1 MSGMDSAPPAAS
13 KPTRASA
20 RRARTRQALIRTAAD
35 LLAEGDAGASIQTIT
50 DRADVAVG
58 TFYNHFAS
66 RGDLYDATVLDA
78 LETIE
83 QHTIAVQKLAVDDPA
98 EVVSIGIRSFGRIPE
113 VFPRE
118 TLIIGEAAK
127 LRPLGPAVS
136 ARFRSDVDAAIRAE
150 RLRCDELELT
160 LLMIAGGM
168 TRVVAQRI
176 ADPSIGPDR
185 VDDATVIALRM
196 LGMDE
201 KAADELAHRPLPVLP
216 AT

>member
-1 MSGMDSAPPAAS
+1 MTVNA
-13 KPTRASA
+13 KPTRATA
-20 RRARTRQALIRTAAD
+20 RRERTRRALIYAAATFLTD
-35 LLAEGDAGASIQTIT
+35 GRVNATIQEIT
-50 DRADVAVG
+50 DHADVAVG

-83 QHTIAVQKLAVDDPA
+83 QHTIAVQELAIDDPA

-118 TLIIGEAAK
+118 TLIIAEAAK